1 MQINNPHFVG
11 KIKGFGQV
19 EFYSKPQMIVFV
31 GDAKLSQAIAEVNN
45 LRQILTLKYK
55 MMMAS
60 KLLFLKYSF
69 VF

>member
-1 MQINNPHFVG
+1 M
-11 KIKGFGQV
+11 
-19 EFYSKPQMIVFV
+19 
-31 GDAKLSQAIAEVNN
+31 GDAKLSQAVAEVNN

-60 KLLFLKYSF
+60 VKLIFLKYSF

>member
-1 MQINNPHFVG
+1 M
-11 KIKGFGQV
+11 
-19 EFYSKPQMIVFV
+19 
-31 GDAKLSQAIAEVNN
+31 GDAKLSQAIAEVN

-60 KLLFLKYSF
+60 VKLIFLKYSF